1 MIVKKLIEKVE
12 GEAELDFTLKNGKVE
27 GVKINF
33 GFTRGIE
40 GILQGK
46 PDRDALVITPRV
58 CGICNHAH
66 LMASVRAIENGY
78 ESAGL
83 KIELS
88 NKAKSIRAFTL
99 HCELIQNHVKWFY
112 MVIIPQL
119 NQLLNLKSEDNPF
132 LKASYLSSTITKA
145 LSVFAGQWPHS
156 SYAIPGGV
164 TCDPTYVDV
173 MQAQSLLG
181 EGIRFF
187 EEVLT
192 GIPLDTYLS
201 IESVSSLH
209 KVQGDFGKVLHLL
222 KTSGLDSK
230 GMSHDNFIVFD
241 DSSLSPSG
249 KSRATKRA
257 GVDLKYISEI
267 AQEGT
272 KARAACY
279 KERSYEVGPLS
290 RGMVSKR
297 PIIRSM
303 HKRFKDSLMT
313 RIFARVHEIA
323 LLLDE
328 SHNLLNSLVLDE
340 PSCTLK
346 HLDLVREYTGVG
358 AVEAAR
364 GSLIHQTSVKEGRIE
379 NYTIITPTQ
388 WNLSNDREDEPG
400 VATMAMRGSSS
411 IEEATFILRSFD
423 ICSVCT
429 TK

>member
-46 PDRDALVITPRV
+46 PDRDALIITPRV

-78 ESAGL
+78 ENAGL

-88 NKAKSIRAFTL
+88 NKARSIREFTL

-119 NQLLNLKSEDNPF
+119 NQLLNLKSDDNPF
-132 LKASYLSSTITKA
+132 LKAAYLSSTITKA
-145 LSVFAGQWPHS
+145 LAIFAGQWPHS
-156 SYAIPGGV
+156 SYAVPGGV

-173 MQAQSLLG
+173 IQAQALVE

-187 EEVLT
+187 EDVLT
-192 GIPLDTYLS
+192 GMPLDTYLS
-201 IESVSSLH
+201 IESISSLY
-209 KVQGDFGKVLHLL
+209 KVKGDFGKVLQLL
-222 KTSGLDSK
+222 KTSDLASK
-230 GMSHDNFIVFD
+230 GLSHDNFIVFD
-241 DSSLSPSG
+241 ESTLSPSG

-257 GVDLKYISEI
+257 GVHVKYINEI
-267 AQEGT
+267 SQEGT
-272 KARAACY
+272 MARAVYY
-279 KERSYEVGPLS
+279 KDRSYEVGPLA
-290 RGMVSKR
+290 RGMVAKR
-297 PIIRSM
+297 PIIRSL
-303 HKRFKDSLMT
+303 HKRYKDSLMI
-313 RIFARVHEIA
+313 RIYARVHEIA
-323 LLLDE
+323 VLLDE
-328 SHNLLNSLVLDE
+328 SHRLLSSLALDE
-340 PSCTLK
+340 PSCTLG
-346 HLDLVREYTGVG
+346 HADVVSDYTGTG
-358 AVEAAR
+358 IVEAAR
-364 GSLIHQTSVKEGRIE
+364 GSLIHQTTVKEGRIE
-379 NYTIITPTQ
+379 NYNIVTPTQ
-388 WNLSNDREDEPG
+388 WNLSNDRKYEPG
-400 VATMAMRGSSS
+400 IATLAICGSNST
-411 IEEATFILRSFD
+411 EEATFIFRTFD